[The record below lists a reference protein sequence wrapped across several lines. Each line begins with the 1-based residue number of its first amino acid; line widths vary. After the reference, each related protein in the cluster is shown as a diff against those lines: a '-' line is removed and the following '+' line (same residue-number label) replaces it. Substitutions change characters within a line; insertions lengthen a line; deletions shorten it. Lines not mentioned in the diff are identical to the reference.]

1 MKIRWIITTAF
12 LLGLPSCLEQTRLNC
27 PASYTLTIKR
37 GESRALPDIC
47 TTHANPAAT
56 WDLAARD
63 VSLMGTTSMGLPPG
77 LELVVDAAD
86 PARASLVLR
95 ETEEAAA
102 DSPPYEIR
110 LSAAP
115 RFFRDGDVER
125 PCVDSPTSC
134 GVSDVA
140 LRVEFVDELRL
151 GVAIRGVGEDGFVRP
166 EDDVTLRAEVVGGSG
181 QFGYRWEAWS
191 LLAFDPEPTG
201 SPVPIVVSD
210 MQSAALHLGHV
221 ATEPQLYA
229 VEVTDL
235 ATGGVVRAHRFLQS
249 RTGELAIT
257 TSNARYPGSPVALG
271 CVPDPVKVVVP
282 STGTVNRVNCDR
294 WYLQRA
300 ENVPTAD
307 IDDLTTD
314 ALRLPGVLWSTVPLS
329 GPPAQDEVEA
339 TAQINAVIAGREGL
353 YRVVVR
359 GKDWGA
365 EDVIAQDVFV
375 YTTALLP
382 RRY

>member
-77 LELVVDAAD
+77 LELVVDATD

-115 RFFRDGDVER
+115 RYFRDGDVER

-140 LRVEFVDELRL
+140 LRVEFVDEVPF
-151 GVAIRGVGEDGFVRP
+151 GVEIDGVGDDGLVLP
-166 EDDVTLRAEVVGGSG
+166 DAMVTLRARAVGGSG
-181 QFGYRWEAWS
+181 QYTYRWEGWTLVEAAMPRAQPAAATAIF
-191 LLAFDPEPTG
+191 LPEMSSEALELG
-201 SPVPIVVSD
+201 IV
-210 MQSAALHLGHV
+210 AAV
-221 ATEPQLYA
+221 PQLYVVYA
-229 VEVTDL
+229 TDVGSGEV
-235 ATGGVVRAHRFLQS
+235 REAHRFVQS
-249 RTGELAIT
+249 RTTAFGVAVE
-257 TSNARYPGSPVALG
+257 SVRYPGAPVSLG
-271 CVPDPVKVVVP
+271 CEGDRALVPFPDGSSVER
-282 STGTVNRVNCDR
+282 TACYF
-294 WYLQRA
+294 WFLERA
-300 ENVPTAD
+300 NNVETAD
-307 IDDLTTD
+307 IDAVVADP
-314 ALRLPGVLWSTVPLS
+314 LRLPTVVWSSVELDETN
-329 GPPAQDEVEA
+329 GPIA
-339 TAQINAVIAGREGL
+339 NAVDASKRVSDAIAGREGL
-353 YRVVVR
+353 YRVVVI
-359 GKDWGA
+359 G
-365 EDVIAQDVFV
+365 EDRRAHTRLYAVG
-375 YTTALLP
+375 LLP